1 MEPISLIVGIVVG
14 VALGAGV
21 VHLTKPKQPAAPE
34 PVSDGGVDVL
44 RTELSTAKEDL
55 KAERTHLDE
64 ARKELATLTERE
76 RGLQE
81 KFAEQKALLEEMQ
94 TKLHE
99 SFDAA
104 SRKAL
109 QDNNKIFNE
118 QAEERMKPLREQLTK
133 QEELVQALAKERTK
147 QFGEIGE
154 LMKTVLASNT
164 ALQNET
170 KQLESALKRPDQ
182 RGRWGEVQ
190 LQRIVEMAG
199 MAEHCDFST
208 QTHTETESGA
218 HRPDMVV
225 HLPGG
230 GSIAVDSKVPLSSYL
245 DAMENE
251 DQREELLD
259 RHVKAVQDRWK
270 ELAKKAYWD
279 SLDHS
284 PEVVVM
290 FIPVESA
297 LTSAMERK
305 PTMHADALEN
315 KVLIATPTLL
325 IGLLRTAAYG
335 WRQEALADNA
345 KKIADLGKE
354 LHDRIGTFVG
364 HLGKVGKELK
374 SATDAY
380 NKSVSSL
387 DSRLLVTSRKLSEL
401 GVSEGEHSTPDQVSI
416 APSLPSGTDT
426 QD

>member
-1 MEPISLIVGIVVG
+1 MEPISLIVGVVVG

-21 VHLTKPKQPAAPE
+21 VHLTKPKQNTA
-34 PVSDGGVDVL
+34 SDERTDAGVTL
-44 RTELSTAKEDL
+44 LQTELQDAKKEL
-55 KAERTHLDE
+55 KGERSRLDE
-64 ARKELATLTERE
+64 AQQALATLEERE

-81 KFAEQKALLEEMQ
+81 KFADQKALLEEMQ

-109 QDNNKIFNE
+109 QDNNKVFNE

-133 QEELVQALAKERTK
+133 QEKLVQDLAKERTE
-147 QFGEIGE
+147 QFGKIGE
-154 LMKTVLASNT
+154 LMKTVLDSNT

-170 KQLESALKRPDQ
+170 RQLENALKRPDQ

-199 MAEHCDFST
+199 MTEHCDFST

-251 DQREELLD
+251 EQREELLD
-259 RHVKAVQDRWK
+259 RHVKAVQDRWR

-284 PEVVVM
+284 PEIVVM

-297 LTSAMERK
+297 LTAAMERK
-305 PTMHADALEN
+305 PAMHAEALEN

-401 GVSEGEHSTPDQVSI
+401 GVSEAEHSTPDQVSV
-416 APSLPSGTDT
+416 APSLPSGGEIAD
-426 QD
+426 